1 MNVCIMYFSEFY
13 QTRFV
18 SLEFKTDALT
28 STLPGRMVC
37 VWGGG
42 GGKVVVIN
50 THSGRCK
57 ESWCKVS
64 RMF

>member
-28 STLPGRMVC
+28 SKLPGRMVC
-37 VWGGG
+37 VWEGGGG
-42 GGKVVVIN
+42 GGKGSCN
-50 THSGRCK
+50 KNS
-57 ESWCKVS
+57 
-64 RMF
+64 